1 MKFRDVGEDTVDFYT
16 LPAILAA
23 PFLLAIILSLLIPS
37 KASKR
42 ARITGYYSS
51 SLVGLVYFMG
61 GVIFFSGLAFVLL
74 FFLDRDMFSTEFFI
88 ANMILYPAAGIGI
101 VLQNFIAVRRS
112 RKTALSGETGRT
124 EVAFRSVSD
133 EEVMEIQPMVVEEL
147 DDDD

>member
-1 MKFRDVGEDTVDFYT
+1 MKLNEPGEKIVDFHT
-16 LPAILAA
+16 LPAVLAA

-74 FFLDRDMFSTEFFI
+74 FFLDRDMFSVEFFI
-88 ANMILYPAAGIGI
+88 ANMTFYPAAGIAI

-112 RKTALSGETGRT
+112 RKTALAGGIEKG
-124 EVAFRSVSD
+124 EVAFISLAQ
-133 EEVMEIQPMVVEEL
+133 EEIMEIQPMVVEEL
-147 DDDD
+147 DDD